1 MTWRPLSATSSLSLV
16 VLMGASAPAWAQ
28 HETSA
33 PPPAADETG
42 PASEAAEQ
50 PTEEPSDETAGEPAE
65 EDETNADLD
74 SASSAAEPAGASD
87 DGASDWRT
95 EATPEQQKAARRLFL
110 EGNDLVKES
119 LFVQA
124 VDKYEKALAYWDHPG
139 IHYNLALALIN
150 LDQPV
155 RLRAHLIESLKYGES
170 AVGADKA
177 RRAKQYIT
185 LVEKQLTELTI
196 RSNHP
201 GARIELDGK
210 LLFTAPGEFH
220 DFVRPGQHTVRATA
234 TGYETTE
241 RSLSLVAG
249 ERTEV
254 PVRLYKSEDWIQ
266 NERRWKSWGPITTT
280 ASGAAVLGLGFAVYA
295 IGSKQVRDF
304 DADVEERCGAVGC
317 AAGEIDDSASRGE
330 NLQGLGIG
338 TIALGGATLVTGGVL
353 LYLNRPIPHRVD
365 PEAGD
370 RVSFA
375 PALGPN
381 MVGLTGRGV
390 F

>member
-1 MTWRPLSATSSLSLV
+1 MIWRPRSAISSLLV
-16 VLMGASAPAWAQ
+16 AMLMGASAPAWAQ
-28 HETSA
+28 HEPSA
-33 PPPAADETG
+33 PRSAVDETG
-42 PASEAAEQ
+42 PTSGAAE
-50 PTEEPSDETAGEPAE
+50 PTAGETSDEPAGEPTE
-65 EDETNADLD
+65 EDETSADLD
-74 SASSAAEPAGASD
+74 TVPVASEQDDASNAGVP
-87 DGASDWRT
+87 DWRAA
-95 EATPEQQKAARRLFL
+95 ATPEQQKAARRLFL
-110 EGNDLVKES
+110 EGNDRVKES

-124 VDKYEKALAYWDHPG
+124 VDQYEAALTHWDHPG

-155 RLRAHLIESLKYGES
+155 RLRAHLIEALKYGDG
-170 AVGADKA
+170 ALGADKA

-210 LLFTAPGEFH
+210 LLFVAPGEYH

-249 ERTEV
+249 ERTEL
-254 PVRLYKSEDWIQ
+254 PLRLYKSEDWIQ
-266 NERRWKSWGPITTT
+266 NERRWKGWGPITTT
-280 ASGAAVLGLGFAVYA
+280 ASGAAVLGLGFALYA
-295 IGSKQVRDF
+295 VGSKQVRDF
-304 DADVEERCGAVGC
+304 DAKVEERCGAGGC
-317 AAGEIDDSASRGE
+317 AAGELDDSASRGE
-330 NLQGLGIG
+330 NLQGFGIG
-338 TIALGGATLVTGGVL
+338 TIALGGVTLATGGIL

-365 PEAGD
+365 PDAGD
-370 RVSFA
+370 SVSFA
-375 PALGPN
+375 PVLGPN